1 MNQKDYN
8 LMDKKYTIENDFV
21 FQSEEQKRESQNI
34 IKDKN
39 FSNEQKREIFMGL
52 VRKVDVS
59 IYAREDIS
67 PNTMMEIRFTL
78 AKLNEK

>member
-21 FQSEEQKRESQNI
+21 FQSEEQKREFQNI

>member
-1 MNQKDYN
+1 
-8 LMDKKYTIENDFV
+8 MDKEYKIENDFV
-21 FQSEEQKRESQNI
+21 FQSEEQKREFQNI

-59 IYAREDIS
+59 IYSREDIS

>member
-8 LMDKKYTIENDFV
+8 LMDKEYKIENDFV
-21 FQSEEQKRESQNI
+21 FQSEEQKREFQNI

>member
-1 MNQKDYN
+1 
-8 LMDKKYTIENDFV
+8 MDKKYTIENDFV
-21 FQSEEQKRESQNI
+21 FQSEEQKREFQNI

>member
-1 MNQKDYN
+1 
-8 LMDKKYTIENDFV
+8 MDKEYKIENDFV
-21 FQSEEQKRESQNI
+21 FQSEEQKREFQNI

-67 PNTMMEIRFTL
+67 PNTIMEIRFTL

>member
-1 MNQKDYN
+1 
-8 LMDKKYTIENDFV
+8 MDKEYKIENDFV
-21 FQSEEQKRESQNI
+21 FQSEEQKREFQNI
-34 IKDKN
+34 VKDKN

-78 AKLNEK
+78 AKLNKK

>member
-1 MNQKDYN
+1 
-8 LMDKKYTIENDFV
+8 MDKEYKIENDFV
-21 FQSEEQKRESQNI
+21 FQSEEQKREFQNI

>member
-1 MNQKDYN
+1 
-8 LMDKKYTIENDFV
+8 
-21 FQSEEQKRESQNI
+21 
-34 IKDKN
+34 
-39 FSNEQKREIFMGL
+39 MGL